1 MAESSRP
8 VKSSWVSAVFMAGLL
23 YVLIGLASAALGGG
37 VWGPRVRFWRGM
49 AWVLSAIVFGI
60 QIARD
65 RLRMRYTAMSTALH
79 AALGAALGAL
89 GLAISATIHGYA
101 VSSPHLRSVKLA
113 LLVWPIITAVPAFL
127 VALVVGVVLRPDTE
141 VKS

>member
-1 MAESSRP
+1 
-8 VKSSWVSAVFMAGLL
+8 MAGFL
-23 YVLIGLASAALGGG
+23 YVIIGLASAALGGG

-49 AWVLSAIVFGI
+49 AWVLSAVVFGV

-65 RLRMRYTAMSTALH
+65 RLRMRYSATSTALH

-101 VSSPHLRSVKLA
+101 VSSPHLRAVKLA
-113 LLVWPIITAVPAFL
+113 VLVWPLITAVPAFL
-127 VALVVGVVLRPDTE
+127 VALVVSVFLRPDQG
-141 VKS
+141 VKP